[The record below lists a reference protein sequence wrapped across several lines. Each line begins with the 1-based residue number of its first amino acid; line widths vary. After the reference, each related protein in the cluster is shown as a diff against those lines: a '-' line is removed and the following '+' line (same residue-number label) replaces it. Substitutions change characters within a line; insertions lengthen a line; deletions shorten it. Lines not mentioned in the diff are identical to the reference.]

1 MKKRVFVLMLLLT
14 IMSLLFSACNEIEK
28 KDQPSNNQPKTTE
41 NKQQVKEENNS
52 EKMLEVLKMIA
63 KITEFGERNSG
74 YGRFMA
80 KLGENYEDSVK
91 NPYNKSTDIH
101 IANRSEGILDEQ
113 DNDYSDYSA
122 SVAIIDDSFSF
133 LKNID
138 KIEATYGCNPNNKG
152 VVMAFVFRDGFYIYQ
167 VDENGEKQNEITYIF
182 PGYEYPEWAD
192 KFKQ

>member
-1 MKKRVFVLMLLLT
+1 MKRKLLALMLILT
-14 IMSLLFSACNEIEK
+14 IMILLFSACNETEQNQ
-28 KDQPSNNQPKTTE
+28 QPTNNQPKTTE
-41 NKQQVKEENNS
+41 SKQKDKSENNA
-52 EKMLEVLKMIA
+52 EQMLEVLKLAA

-101 IANRSEGILDEQ
+101 ICNRSKAIRHER

-122 SVAIIDDSFSF
+122 SVAVIATSRDF

-138 KIEATYGCNPNNKG
+138 KTEVVYGCNPNNKG
-152 VVMAFVFRDGFYIYQ
+152 VVMAFVFQDGFYIYQ

-182 PGYEYPEWAD
+182 PGYEYPSYAY
-192 KFKQ
+192 